1 MSLPVYTTLWEKVGY
16 RILQTFCI
24 GVLCFLVV
32 PILFVI
38 PMSFSTSS
46 YFEFPPP
53 GLSFK
58 WYAKFFADSSWI
70 ATFRHSFYIGISSTI
85 CATFLGTLASIG
97 LVRGRFRGKNLIM
110 ALVLSPMVVPLIIT
124 ACGLYFML
132 SFLGMIGTFLGLVVA
147 HTVLGIPFVVVVV
160 SASLQGFDRTL
171 EQAALSL
178 GASQIRTFFKI
189 TAPIVAPGIFS
200 GAIFAFI
207 TSFDEVVI
215 ALFLAGPR
223 WRTLPVK
230 MFEGIR
236 FEVNPTIT
244 AVATLVL
251 MVAVMVLIVATWL
264 RMRGERLRSSSNF

>member
-1 MSLPVYTTLWEKVGY
+1 MSLPTYTTNWELIGY
-16 RILQTFCI
+16 RALQVFCVS
-24 GVLCFLVV
+24 VLLFLVV

-38 PMSFSTSS
+38 PMSFSASS

-53 GLSFK
+53 ALSLK
-58 WYAKFFADSSWI
+58 WYHKFLSDAHWI
-70 ATFRHSFYIGISSTI
+70 ATFQHSFYVGVTSTF

-110 ALVLSPMVVPLIIT
+110 AFVLSPMVVPLIIT

-132 SFLGMIGTFLGLVVA
+132 SFLGLIGTFTGLVVA
-147 HTVLGIPFVVVVV
+147 HTALGVPFVVVVV
-160 SASLQGFDRTL
+160 SASLQGFDRNL
-171 EQAALSL
+171 ERAALSL
-178 GASQIRTFFKI
+178 GASPVRTFFKV

-215 ALFLAGPR
+215 ALFLAGPK

-251 MVAVMVLIVATWL
+251 MLAILVLLTSTWL
-264 RMRGERLRSSSNF
+264 SMRSARLRGER

>member
-1 MSLPVYTTLWEKVGY
+1 MPLPKYTTKWERTGY
-16 RILQTFCI
+16 GAFQIYCI
-24 GVLCFLVV
+24 GVIAFLIV

-38 PMSFSTSS
+38 PMSFSASS

-53 GLSFK
+53 GLSLK
-58 WYAKFFADSSWI
+58 WYKNFLSDKNWI
-70 ATFRHSFYIGISSTI
+70 ATFEHSFYVGITSTF
-85 CATFLGTLASIG
+85 CATLLGTLASIG
-97 LVRGRFRGKNLIM
+97 LVRGRFRGKEIIM
-110 ALVLSPMVVPLIIT
+110 AFILSPMVVPLIIT
-124 ACGLYFML
+124 ACGMYFFL
-132 SFLGMIGTFLGLVVA
+132 SYLRLIGTFIGLVVA
-147 HTVLGIPFVVVVV
+147 HTALGVPFVVVVV

-171 EQAALSL
+171 ERAAISL
-178 GASQIRTFFKI
+178 GASPLRTFLKI

-200 GAIFAFI
+200 GAVFAFI

-215 ALFLAGPR
+215 ALFLAGPK

-251 MVAVMVLIVATWL
+251 MLAILVLLTSIFL
-264 RMRGERLRSSSNF
+264 SRRSERLSGKGFS